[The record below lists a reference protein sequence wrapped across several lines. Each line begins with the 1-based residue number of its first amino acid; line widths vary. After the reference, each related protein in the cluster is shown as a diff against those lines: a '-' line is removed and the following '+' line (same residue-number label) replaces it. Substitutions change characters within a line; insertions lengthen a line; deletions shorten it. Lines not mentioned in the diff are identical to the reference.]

1 MKTRIFSKTTLW
13 ALCACMVAFLLYPT
27 EIEAATRLNGKKVI
41 FIGNSFVYYGGCV
54 LQGSRRQ
61 EDNGLFKELC
71 KLNGDDVT
79 VTDCTYGNHSLSNF
93 VASGSPCSCSSNS
106 GTGCPGGGKDL
117 LGGLDLSSYDIVFF
131 SESGSNPSKFWS
143 NFRNVQKRF
152 TKPGVEFYYLSHT
165 YTYIKNHYY
174 IVNNFD
180 NFEDIGVKVLE
191 WGRICTELY
200 GGNTAPGNMTPE
212 RKGKLTIPNSKVTY
226 KKNSFIKNKNDTH
239 HPNPLSGYI
248 TALMAYCAASG
259 TMAQGMPYDFI
270 NRIKNIDSFI
280 SSHYKSSSD
289 TNMKAI
295 LASEADMQGLQAL
308 MDICIQHGIFDYD
321 VKSNGMYFK
330 VDDAARVTCERY
342 TRLTGDLV
350 IPDTVVYN
358 STNYATKEI
367 TPYAFYAHSGLNSI
381 VIPATVESVGNHAF
395 QGASA
400 LKQVTCKALVPPT
413 MPDDA
418 FTTYTTTTLMVPT
431 GTKALYAAAEGW
443 RNFTNIVEDPT
454 TSVPSVGDDYL
465 RANVPSISLRD
476 KINAQP
482 QPYID
487 VEITGTDLTTDI
499 SFNPSMQVLKV
510 TTLDGWD
517 TKKGGTLR
525 ITLDT
530 DYQYGVGTYTGYVA
544 VQSTSEHRIEI
555 PFTAVI
561 TEQTIDYTV
570 QYNAN
575 GGSGT
580 MAATQHV
587 QGETSAVS
595 ANKFTRS
602 GYTFGG
608 WYAHRQSDDK
618 WLYFESDGAYT
629 PGWYNKGD
637 QPIGAFLATYADK
650 HQFTD
655 ATSVNG
661 DVITLYAFWQPNV
674 DTNTQYFYIR
684 YDANGGT
691 GTMGETKVKKGTSTA
706 TASNT
711 FIRDGYTWVGW
722 TPFRMHSGDNQW
734 CYKTIDFKGDNWLNG
749 PIDSLILKTYPNGAK
764 VASTSSV
771 NADVITFYAAWA
783 RVKDG
788 VDPVN
793 IKQGTKFDLSGKI
806 TCTTDMYA
814 VIVRITDNNGTTLQT
829 CQHNT
834 YTSRTTLDHIDGYEL
849 ELFND
854 SIIDFSTL
862 SIGDYT
868 YEVAIQTIEGSTP
881 KEYVIHSV
889 PFEVTKEGLLTDV
902 VETMENTPLHIHF
915 DGENITVNTQ
925 VQAIEVYTLT
935 GQCVGRATKTS
946 QLAIGGLNGT
956 YIVVATDERNE
967 RHVRKFNIR

>member
-1 MKTRIFSKTTLW
+1 MKTRVFTKTALW
-13 ALCACMVAFLLYPT
+13 AACACVMAFLLSPV
-27 EIEAATRLNGKKVI
+27 EVQAATRLNGKKVI
-41 FIGNSFVYYGGCV
+41 FIGNSFVYYGGCTSK
-54 LQGSRRQ
+54 GSRRQ
-61 EDNGLFKELC
+61 EDSGQFKRLC
-71 KLNGDDVT
+71 ELNGDNVT
-79 VTDCTYGNHSLSNF
+79 VTDCTYGNHSLSDF
-93 VASGSPCSCSSNS
+93 TASGCVNGHTS
-106 GTGCPGGGKDL
+106 GTGCLGKGKDL
-117 LGGLDLSSYDIVFF
+117 LGGLDLSSYDIVFI
-131 SESGSNPSKFWS
+131 SEAGSNPSKFWN
-143 NFRNVQKRF
+143 NFRAVQKRF

-165 YTYIKNHYY
+165 YTYINNHYY

-180 NFEDIGVKVLE
+180 NFEDIGVQVLE

-200 GGNTAPGNMTPE
+200 NGNKAPGNMTPE

-226 KKNSFIKNKNDTH
+226 KKNSFIKNKNDQH

-259 TMAQGMPYDFI
+259 TLAQGMPYDFI
-270 NRIKNIDSFI
+270 NDVININSFI
-280 SSHYKSSSD
+280 SSHYTSSTA
-289 TNMKAI
+289 TNMKEI

-350 IPDTVVYN
+350 IPDTVLYN

-381 VIPATVESVGNHAF
+381 VIPATVEKVGNHAF
-395 QGASA
+395 QGTDA

-454 TSVPSVGDDYL
+454 TSAPSLGDDYL
-465 RANVPSISLRD
+465 RADHASISLRG
-476 KINAQP
+476 KAHAQP
-482 QPYID
+482 QPYLDI
-487 VEITGTDLTTDI
+487 VITGNDLTTDI
-499 SFNPSMQVLKV
+499 SFNPTMQVV
-510 TTLDGWD
+510 RATPLDGWD

-530 DYQYGVGTYTGYVA
+530 DYQYGVGTYTGYLA
-544 VQSTSEHRIEI
+544 VQSTSAHRIEI

-580 MAATQHV
+580 MAATQHT
-587 QGETSAVS
+587 QGVTSAVS

-602 GYTFGG
+602 GYSFGG
-608 WYAHRQSDDK
+608 WYVHRQSDDK
-618 WLYFESDGAYT
+618 WVYFESDGAYT
-629 PGWYNKGD
+629 PGWHNKGD
-637 QPIGAFLATYADK
+637 QPVGAFLATYADK

-661 DVITLYAFWQPNV
+661 DVITLYAFWQPN
-674 DTNTQYFYIR
+674 TTSTPSFYVR

-691 GTMGETKVKKGTSTA
+691 GTMGETKVTYGTAKT
-706 TASNT
+706 TASNV
-711 FIRDGYTWVGW
+711 FIREGYTWVGW
-722 TPFRMHSGDNQW
+722 TPFRIHGGDNEW
-734 CYKTIDFKGDNWLNG
+734 CYKKSGLSGDDWLNG
-749 PIDSLILKTYPNGAK
+749 PIDSLILKTYPNAAGVAK
-764 VASTSSV
+764 TSSV

-788 VDPVN
+788 IDPVN
-793 IKQGTKFDLSGKI
+793 IKQGTQFDLSGKI

-814 VIVRITDNNGTTLQT
+814 TIVRIKDQNGNVLQT
-829 CQHNT
+829 CTRETHS
-834 YTSRTTLDHIDGYEL
+834 SRTTLNYHDGYEL
-849 ELFND
+849 DQFND

-862 SIGDYT
+862 AVGDYI
-868 YEVAIQTIEGSTP
+868 YEVAIQTFEGGTP
-881 KEYVIHSV
+881 DEYVIHSV

-902 VETMENTPLHIHF
+902 VAMMDNTPLQIYF
-915 DGENITVNTQ
+915 DGAHIRVNR
-925 VQAIEVYTLT
+925 QAQTMEVYTLA
-935 GQCVGRATKTS
+935 GQSIKMARNTNSMSVDQWSEGV
-946 QLAIGGLNGT
+946 
-956 YIVVATDERNE
+956 YIVVVTNKENE
-967 RHVRKFNIR
+967 RYTQKIVIH